1 MCWRLRTCLALLN
14 RGADAAASA
23 RPKEK
28 ALVAERIE
36 YLNAAQVGEIGN
48 HGNRFSISHTNK
60 VFCMRDRMLPAL
72 KLALRLEREKGGG
85 NDGHGRIL
93 DIKDAYGSNLLH
105 VAIS

>member
-36 YLNAAQVGEIGN
+36 YLNAAQVN
-48 HGNRFSISHTNK
+48 
-60 VFCMRDRMLPAL
+60 
-72 KLALRLEREKGGG
+72 
-85 NDGHGRIL
+85 
-93 DIKDAYGSNLLH
+93 
-105 VAIS
+105 